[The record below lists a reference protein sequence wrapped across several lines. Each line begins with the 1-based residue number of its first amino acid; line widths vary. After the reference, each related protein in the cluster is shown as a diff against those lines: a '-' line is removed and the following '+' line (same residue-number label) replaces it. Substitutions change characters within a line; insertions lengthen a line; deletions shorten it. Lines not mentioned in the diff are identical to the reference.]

1 MELFIFINWAQIGSF
16 CSTGGMRY
24 RRLLEPLLAPD
35 EVVPVVPGDSLSPV
49 RRPARPICIGNDVW
63 TREKAFVLEG
73 GIGDGA
79 VVTGDA
85 ETYSIVAGVP
95 ARPIGRRFDD
105 ERVRCLLE
113 LRWWEWSDREICE
126 RGGFF
131 EAREGWCSMAVSE
144 SLDKEGEER

>member
-1 MELFIFINWAQIGSF
+1 M
-16 CSTGGMRY
+16 
-24 RRLLEPLLAPD
+24 
-35 EVVPVVPGDSLSPV
+35 PV
-49 RRPARPICIGNDVW
+49 RRSRPADPHRRRRVDRGEGDSPG
-63 TREKAFVLEG
+63 G

-79 VVTGDA
+79 VIAAGAVVTGDV
-85 ETYSIVAGVP
+85 EPYSIVAGVP

-105 ERVRCLLE
+105 ERVERLLE
-113 LRWWEWSDREICE
+113 LRWWEWSDWEIRE